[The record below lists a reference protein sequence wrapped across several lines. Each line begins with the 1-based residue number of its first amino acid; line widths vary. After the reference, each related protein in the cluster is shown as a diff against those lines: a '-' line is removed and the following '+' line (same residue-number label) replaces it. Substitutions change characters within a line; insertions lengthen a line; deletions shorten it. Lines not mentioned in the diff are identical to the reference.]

1 MSRSPS
7 SVDLMIAPARL
18 PRRGLLAL
26 GLLGLAPFAWR
37 PAHAL
42 GEGEAAQGLRAALE
56 RGAGVAV
63 DTLGRD
69 GGYLNNPLV
78 RIALPEGRKTY
89 VHLIRGELNV
99 NGQRLAGG
107 DAAMLEHEASLAL
120 DGGREAEVLVFD
132 LQP

>member
-26 GLLGLAPFAWR
+26 GLLGLAPFALR

-78 RIALPEGRKTY
+78 RIALPEGLQQAAQARSHSAAVQTCILP
-89 VHLIRGELNV
+89 VGHQQMSEAPEGTLRAIRSFLNS
-99 NGQRLAGG
+99 
-107 DAAMLEHEASLAL
+107 HPSH
-120 DGGREAEVLVFD
+120 
-132 LQP
+132 

>member
-1 MSRSPS
+1 MSRSPP

-78 RIALPEGRKTY
+78 RIALPEGLQQAWRPSRCVRPTRWAKARPPRACA
-89 VHLIRGELNV
+89 LRSN
-99 NGQRLAGG
+99 
-107 DAAMLEHEASLAL
+107 AARAWRSTRSA
-120 DGGREAEVLVFD
+120 ATAAT
-132 LQP
+132 

>member
-7 SVDLMIAPARL
+7 SVDLMIAPTRL

-78 RIALPEGRKTY
+78 RIDKVKAALDDGLPITADT
-89 VHLIRGELNV
+89 VVLTLTIPAWASFTLPSDLV
-99 NGQRLAGG
+99 PG
-107 DAAMLEHEASLAL
+107 DA
-120 DGGREAEVLVFD
+120 
-132 LQP
+132 